1 MKQKIIQFT
10 NFSFQYDAQA
20 EPTLKNIDLTIYE
33 GEKVLIVG
41 ASGSG
46 KSTLG
51 KCLNGLIP
59 QNDKGSSTGEL
70 TIGTNAFGQASIYE
84 LSLTVGTVL
93 QDTDSQFVGLT
104 VAEDIV
110 FSLENDQRSQAVM
123 QEALRVWAE
132 KTDLMDHLA
141 KKPQELSGG
150 QKQRV
155 SMAGVLIDETPI
167 LLFDEPLANLDPQ
180 TGVEAIKMID
190 QLYQEKRFTTIII
203 EHRLEEVLAAAVDR
217 IIVMEE
223 GRIIADSTPNELL
236 KTDMLQ
242 QVGIREPLYLAALKK
257 AGVPVTDAAD
267 LVAVEAFASPEIAE
281 KLTRFQKKYPK
292 SALPSQ
298 QPPLLEA
305 KNLSFSYQVG
315 KPILQALDFTIHQ
328 GEMISLV
335 GHNGAG
341 KSTLSHLITGFLTPT
356 SGKLLWQGT
365 DMGNDSIK
373 ERAQKIGYV
382 LQKSNQMLSKNFLFD
397 EVALGLRNRN
407 VPESEITEKVHQTI
421 KICGLYPFRSWPL
434 SALSHGQKRRAAIAA
449 ILVLDPELILLD
461 EPTAGQDYR
470 HYTEMMQFLQE
481 LNQRGLTIVMI
492 THDMHLMLEY
502 TQRTIV
508 LTQGTILLD
517 APPEVVLADKQVVS
531 AANLKE
537 TSLYT
542 LATLN
547 QLTDPAAF
555 TAAFIASEK
564 EGHDGE

>member
-70 TIGTNAFGQASIYE
+70 TIGTNDFGQASIYE

-123 QEALRVWAE
+123 QEALRFWAE

-223 GRIIADSTPNELL
+223 GRILADSTPNELL

-257 AGVPVTDAAD
+257 AGVPVTEAAD
-267 LVAVEAFASPEIAE
+267 LVAVEAFASSEIAE
-281 KLTRFQKKYPK
+281 KLTQFQEKFPK
-292 SALPSQ
+292 TALPSH

-305 KNLSFSYQVG
+305 KNLSFSYQGG

-365 DMGNDSIK
+365 NMGNDSIK

-382 LQKSNQMLSKNFLFD
+382 LQNSNQMLSKNFLFD

-407 VPESEITEKVHQTI
+407 VPEAEITEKVHQTL

-564 EGHDGE
+564 EGYDGE

>member
-10 NFSFQYDAQA
+10 NFSFQYDAQS

-223 GRIIADSTPNELL
+223 GRILADSTPNELL

-242 QVGIREPLYLAALKK
+242 QVGIREPLYLAALRK

-267 LVAVEAFASPEIAE
+267 LVAVEAFASSEIAE
-281 KLTRFQKKYPK
+281 KLTQFQEKFPK
-292 SALPSQ
+292 TALPSH

-382 LQKSNQMLSKNFLFD
+382 LQNSNQMLSKNFLFD

-407 VPESEITEKVHQTI
+407 VPEAEITEKVHQTL

-537 TSLYT
+537 TSLYI

-564 EGHDGE
+564 EGHYGE

>member
-123 QEALRVWAE
+123 QEALRFWAE

-223 GRIIADSTPNELL
+223 GRILADSTPNELL

-281 KLTRFQKKYPK
+281 KLTQFQEKFPK
-292 SALPSQ
+292 PALPSH

-365 DMGNDSIK
+365 NMGNDSIK

-382 LQKSNQMLSKNFLFD
+382 LQNSNQMLSKNFLFD

-407 VPESEITEKVHQTI
+407 VPEAEITEKVHQTL

-434 SALSHGQKRRAAIAA
+434 SALSHGQKS
-449 ILVLDPELILLD
+449 
-461 EPTAGQDYR
+461 EPP
-470 HYTEMMQFLQE
+470 LQ
-481 LNQRGLTIVMI
+481 R
-492 THDMHLMLEY
+492 
-502 TQRTIV
+502 
-508 LTQGTILLD
+508 
-517 APPEVVLADKQVVS
+517 S
-531 AANLKE
+531 
-537 TSLYT
+537 S
-542 LATLN
+542 
-547 QLTDPAAF
+547 
-555 TAAFIASEK
+555 S
-564 EGHDGE
+564 

>member
-59 QNDKGSSTGEL
+59 QNDKGSSTGAL

-223 GRIIADSTPNELL
+223 GRILADSTPNELL

-267 LVAVEAFASPEIAE
+267 LVAVEAFASSEIAE
-281 KLTRFQKKYPK
+281 KLTQFQEKFPK
-292 SALPSQ
+292 TALPSQ

-382 LQKSNQMLSKNFLFD
+382 LQNSNQMLSKNFLFD

-407 VPESEITEKVHQTI
+407 VPEAEITEKVHQTL

>member
-10 NFSFQYDAQA
+10 NFSFQYDAQS

-59 QNDKGSSTGEL
+59 QNDEGSSTGAL

-281 KLTRFQKKYPK
+281 KLTRFQKEYPK

-382 LQKSNQMLSKNFLFD
+382 LQNSNQMLSKNFLFD

-407 VPESEITEKVHQTI
+407 VPEAEITEKVHQTL

-481 LNQRGLTIVMI
+481 LNLRGLTIVMI

-537 TSLYT
+537 TSLYI

-564 EGHDGE
+564 EGHYGE

>member
-10 NFSFQYDAQA
+10 NFSFQYDAQV

-70 TIGTNAFGQASIYE
+70 TIGTNDFGQASIYE

-223 GRIIADSTPNELL
+223 GRILADSTPNELL

-267 LVAVEAFASPEIAE
+267 LVAVEAFASSEIAE
-281 KLTRFQKKYPK
+281 KLTQFQEKFPK
-292 SALPSQ
+292 TALPSH

-382 LQKSNQMLSKNFLFD
+382 LQNSNQMLSKNFLFD

-407 VPESEITEKVHQTI
+407 VPEAEITEKVHQTL

>member
-123 QEALRVWAE
+123 QEALRFWAE

-223 GRIIADSTPNELL
+223 GRILADSTPNELL

-267 LVAVEAFASPEIAE
+267 LVAVEAFASSEIAE
-281 KLTRFQKKYPK
+281 KLTQFQEKFPK
-292 SALPSQ
+292 TALPSH

-365 DMGNDSIK
+365 NMGNDSIK

-382 LQKSNQMLSKNFLFD
+382 LQNSNQMLSKNFLFD

-407 VPESEITEKVHQTI
+407 VPEAEITEKVHQTL

>member
-70 TIGTNAFGQASIYE
+70 TIGTNDFGQASIYE

-223 GRIIADSTPNELL
+223 GRILADSTPNELL

-267 LVAVEAFASPEIAE
+267 LVAVEAFASSEIAE
-281 KLTRFQKKYPK
+281 KLTQFQEKFPK
-292 SALPSQ
+292 PALPSH

-382 LQKSNQMLSKNFLFD
+382 LQNSNQMLSKNFLFD

-407 VPESEITEKVHQTI
+407 VPEAEITEKVHQTL